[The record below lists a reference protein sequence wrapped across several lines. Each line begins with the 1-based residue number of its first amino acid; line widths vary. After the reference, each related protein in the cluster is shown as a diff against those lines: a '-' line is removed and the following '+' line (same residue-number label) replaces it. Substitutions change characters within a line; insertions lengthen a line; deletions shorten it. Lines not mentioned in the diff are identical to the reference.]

1 MTQIRPALTEEMA
14 EVARFFA
21 RVIARDA
28 SYVSHGE
35 IQTGLSSDGV
45 HWDADLEAKF
55 VEDLAELDEDRMVF
69 VALTDSTLV
78 GALIALWVET
88 ARVSYMVIEDLAV
101 DPAARGS
108 GVGAALVAFAEAE
121 GRGRR
126 MAWSFLESGLGNHGA
141 HAFFEAR
148 GYSVVSKVFARRL
161 D

>member
-1 MTQIRPALTEEMA
+1 MVET
-14 EVARFFA
+14 ARFFA

-55 VEDLAELDEDRMVF
+55 VEDLAQLDDDRMVI
-69 VALTDSTLV
+69 VAYADGVLV

-101 DPAARGS
+101 DPSARGS
-108 GVGAALVAFAEAE
+108 GVGAALVGFAEAE
-121 GRGRR
+121 GRSRH

-141 HAFFEAR
+141 HSFFETH
-148 GYSVVSKVFARRL
+148 GYAVVSKVFARRL
-161 D
+161 G